1 VATTFQLYNYTAPG
15 AYPTS
20 GDGFMNDMIG
30 TADVTK
36 IQTITISPTQFR
48 DVAGTWRVKIRG
60 VKSTS
65 TQFLMKV
72 DWIDFQTK
80 YPTTGGTIPYN
91 AWQRYSLRATTASGD
106 PIPYAYVSIYANGTS
121 VTFRNTTDQSSIV
134 NPAWVR
140 LDATGTFQL
149 EVKSASESAE
159 TLVLYAVVGSVV
171 GQETIMQE
179 AH

>member
-1 VATTFQLYNYTAPG
+1 MTRLEPN
-15 AYPTS
+15 
-20 GDGFMNDMIG
+20 
-30 TADVTK
+30 VTE
-36 IQTITISPTQFR
+36 IQTITINPTQFK
-48 DVAGTWRVKIRG
+48 DGAGSWRVKIRG

-72 DWIDFQTK
+72 DWIDLQTK

-91 AWQRYSLRATTASGD
+91 AWQWYSLRATTASGN

-121 VTFRNTTDQSSIV
+121 VAFRNATDQSSIV

-140 LDATGTFQL
+140 LDATGTYQL
-149 EVKSASESAE
+149 EVKSASESVE

-171 GQETIMQE
+171 GQEIIVQE
-179 AH
+179 AP